1 MRKMKDS
8 KKPVFSIQSW
18 ESVSKLILLQAVENI
33 SSLSTIRSGDKV
45 FIKPNFT
52 FPFFK
57 KGVTT
62 PPDLLRAVVEIL
74 VEKGANVTIG
84 EGGASLDV
92 FDLDDSFK
100 DHGVY
105 DLQREYG
112 IKVTH
117 LRDEEIVYKDF
128 SPKKAGRRVPLPKV
142 LMEDTD
148 LFITLPVPKMHA
160 MTTVSLAFK
169 NQWGCIAAHKRFLFH
184 PCFNEIIA
192 GIHQILPPQLVI
204 CDGRYVLTDNG
215 PMFGK
220 MENGAFLAVAN
231 HIGAFDV
238 AMCRLM
244 GYDHMKIDHLRFMVR
259 AGLAPER
266 WTEIDCNADPAD
278 FSPFKFKLKRTF
290 QNYIALAGFRSSL
303 ITWFGY
309 DSFASNLLH
318 KILYAIKPN
327 PLDVEVAERNRS
339 RRSTS

>member
-1 MRKMKDS
+1 MQINIQKWSCVDKHNL
-8 KKPVFSIQSW
+8 KESIAAVS
-18 ESVSKLILLQAVENI
+18 EDVIVSKD
-33 SSLSTIRSGDKV
+33 TRV

-74 VEKGANVTIG
+74 IEKGAQVTIG

-117 LRDEEIVYKDF
+117 LRDEEIVFKDF
-128 SPKKAGRRVPLPKV
+128 SSKESGRQVPLPKA
-142 LMEDTD
+142 LIEDTD
-148 LFITLPVPKMHA
+148 LFITLPVPKVHA

-169 NQWGCIAAHKRFLFH
+169 NQWGCIAARKRFLFH

-192 GIHQILPPQLVI
+192 GIHKILPPQLVI
-204 CDGRYVLTDNG
+204 CDGRYVLTDSG
-215 PMFGK
+215 PMFGTMK
-220 MENGAFLAVAN
+220 DSGFLAVSN

-244 GYDHMKIDHLRFMVR
+244 GYDHMKIAHVRHMVK

-266 WTEIDCNADPAD
+266 FEDINCNADPAD
-278 FSPFKFKLKRTF
+278 FSPFKFRLKRTL
-290 QNYIALAGFRSSL
+290 QNYIALAGFHSSL

-309 DSFASNLLH
+309 DSFASGLLH

-327 PLDVEVAERNRS
+327 PLDVEVAERNQS
-339 RRSTS
+339 RRISP

>member
-1 MRKMKDS
+1 MKFFIMKWQRIDKNVLS
-8 KKPVFSIQSW
+8 DAIHAVNSMKSIPAGS
-18 ESVSKLILLQAVENI
+18 
-33 SSLSTIRSGDKV
+33 RV

-62 PPDLLRAVVEIL
+62 PPDLLRAVVEVL
-74 VEKGANVTIG
+74 LEMGARVTIG

-92 FDLDDSFK
+92 FNLDDSFT

-112 IKVTH
+112 VKVTH

-128 SPKKAGRRVPLPKV
+128 SSKRAGCKVPLPKA
-142 LMEDTD
+142 LIEDTD
-148 LFITLPVPKMHA
+148 LFVTLPVPKVHA

-169 NQWGCIAAHKRFLFH
+169 NQWGCIAARKRFLFH

-192 GIHQILPPQLVI
+192 GIHKLLPPQLVI

-215 PMFGK
+215 PMFGTMK
-220 MENGAFLAVAN
+220 AGNFLAVSD
-231 HIGAFDV
+231 HIGSFDV

-244 GYDHMKIDHLRFMVR
+244 GYDHMKIDHIRHMVK
-259 AGLAPER
+259 AGLALEQ
-266 WTEIDCNADPAD
+266 WADIECNADPAD
-278 FSPFKFKLKRTF
+278 FRPFQFNLKRTL
-290 QNYIALAGFRSSL
+290 QNYIALAGFHSSL

-309 DSFASNLLH
+309 DSFASGLLH

-327 PLDVEVAERNRS
+327 PLDVEVAERNQSNRLS
-339 RRSTS
+339 SS